1 MAVKYISI
9 ILGAVFEIYC
19 INKFIKIFS
28 SKKDI
33 ANYKFQLIY
42 SAIGLAHIIFSI
54 FINGIPL
61 AICSFTTVFLFN
73 QLYNSKQYV
82 KMIIAISISV
92 MNISSELLFGG
103 IFMLVFNGTHLTV
116 NTSPEAYAVGILLS
130 KFFVFLVILIIESKK
145 FSINTSSLTT
155 KYLILLSVL
164 PITTIILSA
173 LMYQIILL
181 INSLGV
187 KITFVFANVLLILS
201 NVVTFEIIRNQNRLA
216 KSEYELKLLK
226 GNLSEQTKHY
236 EQLRSSHDEIR
247 KLRHDMKNTYL
258 GVIASLEANN
268 TAAAVEQLKSDLNI
282 IYTSGSVIDTGHPA
296 IDAVI
301 ENKLKR
307 CKELNIYTNL
317 IYNYTAEIRVNEIEI
332 AVIIGNILD
341 NAIEGC
347 LRSKQTNGIIYGAI
361 SSDEENIIVDIRN
374 TANDSNNF
382 KTLKRNKKAHGFGLK
397 SVSHIAKKHNGYA
410 KYTFENNE
418 FSTFVMMEN

>member
-9 ILGAVFEIYC
+9 ILGAVFEIYTVN
-19 INKFIKIFS
+19 IYTASFSVSKTTNRNLKTIVFIIVSLFQI
-28 SKKDI
+28 I
-33 ANYKFQLIY
+33 A
-42 SAIGLAHIIFSI
+42 S
-54 FINGIPL
+54 
-61 AICSFTTVFLFN
+61 FLFQGPILLLCSIIMAYSIN
-73 QLYNSKQYV
+73 QLYKSKQYV
-82 KMIIAISISV
+82 KMILSLTYIIIGVACEMLASGLLMIINSTNFEAINLEPHIYSI
-92 MNISSELLFGG
+92 
-103 IFMLVFNGTHLTV
+103 
-116 NTSPEAYAVGILLS
+116 GILISKFITFLFIVLIKLS
-130 KFFVFLVILIIESKK
+130 KIK
-145 FSINTSSLTT
+145 FSISNLGI
-155 KYLILLSVL
+155 KYLL
-164 PITTIILSA
+164 ILSISTTFLLV
-173 LMYQIILL
+173 LMYQIMWIVNALELKILFF
-181 INSLGV
+181 IMC
-187 KITFVFANVLLILS
+187 ILMIIS
-201 NVVTFEIIRNQNRLA
+201 NIVTFEIIRNQNRLA

-236 EQLRSSHDEIR
+236 EQLRLSHDEIR

-282 IYTSGSVIDTGHPA
+282 IYTSSSVIDTGHPA

-307 CKELNIYTNL
+307 CKELNIYPNL

-374 TANDSNNF
+374 TANGSNNF